1 QEERD
6 AAAGA
11 GDREPGRDAGH
22 ARALGGL
29 EEEHRPSEVLAD
41 VGRGYP
47 NGGLCLS
54 ARDTRRHLAKH
65 LAELTLEVPDAGLPG
80 VVPHDLPERVVGDL
94 DLVRAQPVALLLPR
108 EQVVARDRD
117 LLVLGVAAGTH
128 DLPPAA

>member
-80 VVPHDLPERVVGDL
+80 VVPYDLPERAVGDL
-94 DLVRAQPVALLLPR
+94 ARARTETVAPLLPR
-108 EQVVARDRD
+108 EQVVAGDRD
-117 LLVLGVAAGTH
+117 LLVLGVPVETD
-128 DLPPAA
+128 DLHP